1 MKTNNINLDASNG
14 DTSQTVS
21 DFAPL
26 ETNENTADSS
36 SFNPLLVNELSV
48 REPSINES
56 SIQPSKKSMSEQ
68 PGYSKKIEPLDDAA
82 YQLLSVEQVQKAL
95 NRSRASIYRYA
106 NTESGELNPPI
117 DPNRLNPEP
126 RRHKEEPLKFALSEV
141 ERFAKHVLGIR
152 GITIEVQESPDY
164 ANQELM
170 KAILDELKAIRALLE
185 AQHS

>member
-1 MKTNNINLDASNG
+1 MSEIDSPIQQWNTSPINTELASSDAAGHPLHS
-14 DTSQTVS
+14 SQLSEFPIDKSHMQSTS
-21 DFAPL
+21 DFVSHQSNSHPKFDKV
-26 ETNENTADSS
+26 E
-36 SFNPLLVNELSV
+36 
-48 REPSINES
+48 
-56 SIQPSKKSMSEQ
+56 
-68 PGYSKKIEPLDDAA
+68 DAA

-117 DPNRLNPEP
+117 DPARLNPEP

-164 ANQELM
+164 ASQELM
-170 KAILDELKAIRALLE
+170 KAILIELKAIRSLLE
-185 AQHS
+185 SKNP